1 MSNRSK
7 RVQIAQETLE
17 ILKAGFYTNK
27 QGQRI
32 DLNPELAEAVE
43 NTRLYRPND
52 FRKVI
57 SQRENIL
64 AEIEPIETTFE
75 VTNETTLHAA
85 RRLSKT
91 HEEVLC
97 LNFASA
103 KNPGGGFLGGSQ
115 AQEESLARASGL
127 YLSLIEKQEEMYDLN
142 RKERTCLYSD
152 RMIYSPK
159 LPVFRD
165 DFDRLLEDTYSVAF
179 ITSPAVNLGALKN
192 NEPQKV
198 DQAESVMMKRM
209 ERMLSVAVVEGHE
222 TLILGAWGC
231 GVFRN
236 HPADMSRYF
245 HHFLVD
251 HPQFKNA
258 FKHITFAVL
267 DTSANGKF
275 IQPFQEQFA
284 SVLS

>member
-17 ILKAGFYTNK
+17 ILEAGFYTNQ

-32 DLNPELAEAVE
+32 DLNPELEEAVQ
-43 NTRLYRPND
+43 NTQLYRPSD
-52 FRKVI
+52 FKKVV
-57 SQRENIL
+57 SQRAHIL
-64 AEIEPIETTFE
+64 AEIEAIETVFE
-75 VTNETTLHAA
+75 VRNETTLNAA

-91 HEEVLC
+91 HENVLC

-127 YLSLIEKQEEMYDLN
+127 YLSLIEKQEMYDLN
-142 RKERTCLYSD
+142 RQERTCLYSD
-152 RMIYSPK
+152 RMIYSPQ
-159 LPVFRD
+159 LPVFRGD
-165 DFDRLLEDTYSVAF
+165 YDRLLDETYSVAF
-179 ITSPAVNLGALKN
+179 LTSPAVNLGALKN
-192 NEPQKV
+192 NEPEKV
-198 DQAESVMMKRM
+198 AQAEAVMMQRM
-209 ERMLSVAVVEGHE
+209 ERMLSLAVIEGHK

-245 HHFLVD
+245 HHFLVES
-251 HPQFKNA
+251 PTFKNA

-267 DTSANGKF
+267 DGTQNEKF
-275 IQPFQEQFA
+275 IKPFQEQFA
-284 SVLS
+284 ALV